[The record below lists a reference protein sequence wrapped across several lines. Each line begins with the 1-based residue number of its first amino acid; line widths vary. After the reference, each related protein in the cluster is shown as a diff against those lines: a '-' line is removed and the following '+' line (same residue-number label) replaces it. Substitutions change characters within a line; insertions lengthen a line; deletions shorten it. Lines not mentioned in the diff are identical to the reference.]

1 VTDEALNS
9 AVLDQQQRQRVL
21 GRTWWARLRKDVY
34 RDRYLYALLLPIIAW
49 FIIFRYIPMYGVII
63 AFKDFRFFDG
73 IWGSEW
79 VGLEH
84 FERMFRSRGFFL
96 IVRNTLLLN
105 LYQLVFQFPA
115 PILLALLLNEVRNRK
130 FKRVSQTLLYVP
142 HFMSW
147 VILSG
152 IIISI
157 LSPSTGIIN
166 ILLSRIFG
174 IEPTYFLIDENW
186 WVFWFIVSGIWKTA
200 GFGTII
206 YLAAI
211 SAIDPNLYEAAT
223 IDGAG
228 KVRQAWHVTLP
239 GLAPTIGILLI
250 LNLGNFIEIG
260 FEQVQTLSNQL
271 VYEVADVIPTYVYRV
286 GLRGAQF
293 SYTAGVGFFQALVGL
308 VLIVGANWTL
318 RRLGH
323 SGLF

>member
-1 VTDEALNS
+1 MSTITDDSTAGSVELDRQKRRAL
-9 AVLDQQQRQRVL
+9 LKHDL
-21 GRTWWARLRKDVY
+21 Y
-34 RDRYLYALLLPIIAW
+34 RDRYLYVLLLPVIAW
-49 FIIFRYIPMYGVII
+49 FVIFRYIPMQGVVI

-84 FERMFRSRGFFL
+84 FQRMFRSRDFYQ

-105 LYQLVFQFPA
+105 LYQLIFQFPA
-115 PILLALLLNEVRNRK
+115 PIVLALLLNEVRSSK

-142 HFMSW
+142 HFISW
-147 VILSG
+147 VVLAG
-152 IIISI
+152 IVVSV
-157 LSPSTGIIN
+157 LSPSTGIVN
-166 ILLSRIFG
+166 ILLNRVLG
-174 IEPTYFLIDENW
+174 VEPIHFMIQPRW
-186 WVFWFIVSGIWKTA
+186 WIFWFILSGIWKSA

-211 SAIDPNLYEAAT
+211 STIDPQLYEAAT

-228 KVRQAWHVTLP
+228 KLRQTWHITLP
-239 GLAPTIGILLI
+239 GISATIGILLI

-260 FEQVQTLSNQL
+260 FEQVNMLQNSVVNS
-271 VYEVADVIPTYVYRV
+271 VADVIPTYVYRV

-308 VLIVGANWTL
+308 VLIVSANWTL
-318 RRLGH
+318 RKIGH
-323 SGLF
+323 SGLW